1 MAEVVILSYVFDLAG
16 FETIHT
22 EVRVFGFD
30 WWFEKDGPRAVPS
43 LEKHHDASTGY
54 RLHRKIFAGFTRKTH
69 NQFEAFIHSLLRDD
83 QYSAEQY
90 RLFENNCRSYSLK
103 LLEFLDPDDKRDAV
117 FFLQVQKLD
126 AQIKRDAINKVGE
139 TVWPTGLF
147 YFKFYLWLCLVSS
160 FMGQPSPG
168 NSCSGEG
175 SSSDNKRPH
184 STTTTG
190 LEQQQ
195 PGLFTQALDFALH
208 ASGAEKPKDT
218 AGWAELF
225 VRAKA
230 SVDRN
235 TKKTWFYLNY
245 STAC

>member
-1 MAEVVILSYVFDLAG
+1 MGTHPIFESDFDCLTDGEEIREMAEVVILSYVFDLAG

-43 LEKHHDASTGY
+43 LEKHNDASMGY

-126 AQIKRDAINKVGE
+126 AQIKREAINKIGD
-139 TVWPTGLF
+139 TVWST
-147 YFKFYLWLCLVSS
+147 VSS

-175 SSSDNKRPH
+175 SSGDNQRPH
-184 STTTTG
+184 STTKTG
-190 LEQQQ
+190 QEQQQ
-195 PGLFTQALDFALH
+195 
-208 ASGAEKPKDT
+208 
-218 AGWAELF
+218 LF

-235 TKKTWFYLNY
+235 TKKT
-245 STAC
+245 